1 MSTAPDMHA
10 AAHTAPDTATGDGW
24 MEDNNRYL
32 AASLHWLR
40 LRLRQMAPAP
50 SANTAVAASAEP
62 DAPPAS
68 GRGWFGRKPAPA
80 AEQAP
85 QQVAHQT
92 PALADMLDA
101 AAAER
106 ASAAEAQPA
115 PALLLMAERLGL
127 DAFETDILLL
137 CAAMELDPSIPGLI
151 SAAQG
156 GGGHPSFALALQV
169 FDDPV
174 WDALAPQ
181 RPLRYLRLL
190 EINQPGAT
198 PLTAAALRADERIV
212 NAIKGLNLMDERLT
226 ALVTRCDAPP
236 LIASSQAERVEE
248 VVGALQRADG
258 SAALPVV
265 QLLGRDRGSRFA
277 VAAHA
282 CAAVGR
288 HLHQIALESLPTSRA
303 EIETFARLWQRE
315 SLLLPVALYIEA
327 DGLDAVGA
335 EAASA
340 LHTLLSHPLGVVFVG
355 LRDAPLR
362 LGALQSSWTCEVA
375 LPTPEEQHAAWGE
388 ALSSALDDD
397 ERARQATELSGHFQ
411 MNLEQIRS
419 TAASAQTRD
428 TDAWSLCRDLSLS
441 QLDALAQRLEP
452 KATWDDLVLG
462 DEATALLRQIAGQVH
477 ERHRVYQQWG
487 YAERMNRGLGIS
499 ALFAGESGTGKT
511 MAAEVIANELRL
523 HLFRIDLS
531 SVVSKY
537 IGETEKNLRRLFD
550 AAEQGGA
557 ILFFDEADALF
568 GKRSEVKDS
577 HDRYA
582 NIEIN
587 YLLQR
592 MEAFSGLAILA
603 TNMKSALDT
612 AFMRRLRFV
621 VNFQFPGPLERARMW
636 RNALAPGVPRED
648 LDYDRLAR
656 FGLSGGNIHSI
667 ALNAAFA
674 AAGDG
679 GTVSMPLLMRA
690 VRTELRKLDKPV
702 NEAEFR

>member
-1 MSTAPDMHA
+1 MHDA
-10 AAHTAPDTATGDGW
+10 ARSELARWT
-24 MEDNNRYL
+24 EDNSRYL

-40 LRLRQMAPAP
+40 LRLRQMAPTAP
-50 SANTAVAASAEP
+50 G
-62 DAPPAS
+62 DPPAEAVMS
-68 GRGWFGRKPAPA
+68 EAPRASSVQGRSWFARKTGLATTSTASVPLLSHLPSDDA
-80 AEQAP
+80 
-85 QQVAHQT
+85 
-92 PALADMLDA
+92 PALADLIDA
-101 AAAER
+101 AAVDR
-106 ASAAEAQPA
+106 ASAAQADPA

-127 DAFETDILLL
+127 STFETDVLLL
-137 CAAMELDPSIPGLI
+137 CAAMELDPSTPALI
-151 SAAQG
+151 AAAQG
-156 GGGHPSFALALQV
+156 GGAGHPSFALALQL

-212 NAIKGLNLMDERLT
+212 NAVKGLNLLDERL
-226 ALVTRCDAPP
+226 
-236 LIASSQAERVEE
+236 
-248 VVGALQRADG
+248 
-258 SAALPVV
+258 AALITPCETLPSLAASQRRQIDELLGVLRAAQAGAASLPVL
-265 QLLGRDRGSRFA
+265 QLLGRDAGSRYA
-277 VAAHA
+277 VAAHT
-282 CAAVGR
+282 CAELGR
-288 HLHQIALESLPTSRA
+288 RMYRLALESLPTQRS
-303 EIETFARLWQRE
+303 EIETLARLWHRE

-327 DGLDAVGA
+327 EHIDAAGNDTIA
-335 EAASA
+335 A
-340 LHTLLSHPLGVVFVG
+340 LHTLLGHPFGLVFIG
-355 LRDAPLR
+355 LRDAPLQ
-362 LGALQSSWTCEVA
+362 LGAAQWTTEVL
-375 LPTPEEQHAAWGE
+375 LPSPAEQHAAWRE
-388 ALSSALDDD
+388 ALPPDLTLE
-397 ERARQATELSGHFQ
+397 ERERQAAELSGHFQ
-411 MNLEQIRS
+411 LNLDQIRGAAA
-419 TAASAQTRD
+419 TAQVRATK
-428 TDAWSLCRDLSLS
+428 AWDVCRDLSLTR
-441 QLDALAQRLEP
+441 LDALAHRLEP
-452 KATWDDLVLG
+452 KARWEDLVLG
-462 DEATALLRQIAGQVH
+462 EEATALLRQIAGQVH

-511 MAAEVIANELRL
+511 MAAEVVANELSL
-523 HLFRIDLS
+523 HLLRIDLS

-621 VNFQFPGPLERARMW
+621 VNFQFPGPVERARMW
-636 RNALAPGVPRED
+636 RSALAPGVPCEV
-648 LDYDRLAR
+648 LDYERLAR

-674 AAGDG
+674 AAGNG
-679 GTVSMPLLMRA
+679 GAVSMPLLMNA